1 MNIYKRIK
9 GILLSERVTATVP
22 TNLSPSEVTRERTHA
37 AKLTKGDPYGGPLG
51 RRAVYDYR
59 RKRRVN
65 RSPGE
70 KLSTD
75 AGYHRRNDPN
85 LP

>member
-22 TNLSPSEVTRERTHA
+22 TNLSPSEVTREKTHS
-37 AKLTKGDPYGGPLG
+37 LRHTRGNPQGGRLG
-51 RRAVYDYR
+51 RKAVYDYDRR
-59 RKRRVN
+59 RKHMTT
-65 RSPGE
+65 GQ

>member
-22 TNLSPSEVTRERTHA
+22 TNLSPSEVAKERTHTTRHTRGGA
-37 AKLTKGDPYGGPLG
+37 YGGRLG
-51 RRAVYDYR
+51 RRSTENYR
-59 RKRRVN
+59 RGRKHMT
-65 RSPGE
+65 PGQ
-70 KLSTD
+70 KLSSN
-75 AGYHRRNDPN
+75 AGFNRRNDPN